1 MAMSARER
9 NLLILL
15 GVIAVAALAWFLLF
29 GGGGD
34 EADNGAA
41 PTPVTP
47 PSPPPAAE
55 PLPPDPGRRPP
66 RTFAFFGGRDPFVP
80 LVVAEEGAGGTG
92 TAAAPT
98 EPTDGETPTDGFE
111 PTDGDQDG
119 DGDGDGGGGGPVAMG
134 GREVVLIDVF
144 TRGGEQV
151 VQVSVDGD
159 TFVVGEGERFAGNFE
174 VTSIEG
180 TCATFLFGD
189 ESFTLCEGERPK

>member
-9 NLLILL
+9 NLLIIL

-34 EADNGAA
+34 EADDGAA
-41 PTPVTP
+41 PTPTTL
-47 PSPPPAAE
+47 PSPAPTAEPVPPAG
-55 PLPPDPGRRPP
+55 PDRRPP

-80 LVVAEEGAGGTG
+80 LVVAEAGAGGTG

-98 EPTDGETPTDGFE
+98 EPDGEAPTDGFE
-111 PTDGDQDG
+111 PTNGDQDG
-119 DGDGDGGGGGPVAMG
+119 GAGAPVSMG
-134 GREVVLIDVF
+134 GRDVVLVDVF
-144 TRGGEQV
+144 TRAGEPV
-151 VQVSVDGD
+151 VQVSVDGE

-174 VTSIEG
+174 VTNIEG

-189 ESFTLCEGERPK
+189 ESFTLCEGEAPK

>member
-15 GVIAVAALAWFLLF
+15 GVIVVGALGWFLLF

-34 EADNGAA
+34 AEEEAA

-47 PSPPPAAE
+47 PSPTPTAE
-55 PLPPDPGRRPP
+55 PTPEAPGRRPP

-80 LVVAEEGAGGTG
+80 LVEAEAGAGGTG
-92 TAAAPT
+92 TATAPT
-98 EPTDGETPTDGFE
+98 EPTDGAPTDGGPTDGFQ
-111 PTDGDQDG
+111 PTNGDQDG
-119 DGDGDGGGGGPVAMG
+119 GAVSMG
-134 GREVVLIDVF
+134 GRDVQLIDVF
-144 TRGGEQV
+144 TRNGEPV
-151 VQVSVDGD
+151 AQVSVDGQ

-189 ESFTLCEGERPK
+189 ESFTLCEGEAPK

>member
-1 MAMSARER
+1 MEMSARER

-15 GVIAVAALAWFLLF
+15 GVIAVAGLAWFLLF

-34 EADNGAA
+34 DEEAA

-47 PSPPPAAE
+47 PSPPPTAE
-55 PLPPDPGRRPP
+55 PVPPEPGRRPP

-98 EPTDGETPTDGFE
+98 EPTDGEVPTDGFE
-111 PTDGDQDG
+111 PTDGGQDG
-119 DGDGDGGGGGPVAMG
+119 DGAGPVAMG

-151 VQVSVDGD
+151 VQVSVDGE
-159 TFVVGEGERFAGNFE
+159 TFVVDEGERFAGNFE

>member
-15 GVIAVAALAWFLLF
+15 GVLAVAALTWFLLF

-34 EADNGAA
+34 ADETAA

-47 PSPPPAAE
+47 PSPPPTAE
-55 PLPPDPGRRPP
+55 PAPEPPGRRPP

-80 LVVAEEGAGGTG
+80 LVIAEAGAGGTG
-92 TAAAPT
+92 TATAPT
-98 EPTDGETPTDGFE
+98 EPSDGETPSDGFE
-111 PTDGDQDG
+111 PTNGDQPG
-119 DGDGDGGGGGPVAMG
+119 DDGGPVSMG
-134 GREVVLIDVF
+134 GREVVLIDIF
-144 TRGGEQV
+144 TRNGQQV
-151 VQVSVDGD
+151 AQVSVDGQ
-159 TFVVGEGERFAGNFE
+159 TYIVAEGERFAGNFE
-174 VTSIEG
+174 ATNIEG

>member
-15 GVIAVAALAWFLLF
+15 GVLAVAALAWFLLF

-34 EADNGAA
+34 DEEAA

-47 PSPPPAAE
+47 PSPPPTAE
-55 PLPPDPGRRPP
+55 PVPQEPGRRPP
-66 RTFAFFGGRDPFVP
+66 RTFAFFGGRDP
-80 LVVAEEGAGGTG
+80 
-92 TAAAPT
+92 
-98 EPTDGETPTDGFE
+98 GFE

-119 DGDGDGGGGGPVAMG
+119 DGGGPVAMG

-151 VQVSVDGD
+151 VQVSVDGE

>member
-15 GVIAVAALAWFLLF
+15 GVLAVAALAWFLLF

-34 EADNGAA
+34 DEEPS

-47 PSPPPAAE
+47 PSPLPTAE
-55 PLPPDPGRRPP
+55 PVPQEPGRRPP

-80 LVVAEEGAGGTG
+80 LVVAEAGAAGTG

-98 EPTDGETPTDGFE
+98 EPTDGEAPTDGFE

-119 DGDGDGGGGGPVAMG
+119 DGGGPVSMG

-151 VQVSVDGD
+151 VQVSVDGE

>member
-15 GVIAVAALAWFLLF
+15 GVLAVAALAWFLLF

-34 EADNGAA
+34 AEEEAA

-47 PSPPPAAE
+47 PSPAPTAEPVPPAG
-55 PLPPDPGRRPP
+55 PNRRPP

-92 TAAAPT
+92 TATAPT
-98 EPTDGETPTDGFE
+98 EPTDGETPADGFE
-111 PTDGDQDG
+111 PTNGDQDG
-119 DGDGDGGGGGPVAMG
+119 DGGGGAPVSMG
-134 GREVVLIDVF
+134 GRDVQLIDVF
-144 TRGGEQV
+144 TRNGEPV
-151 VQVSVDGD
+151 VQVSVDGE
-159 TFVVGEGERFAGNFE
+159 TFVVGEGERFAGNFQ
-174 VTSIEG
+174 VTNIEG

-189 ESFTLCEGERPK
+189 ESFTLCEGEAPK